1 MNYTASGNRH
11 PIGGYLLANPQPIS
25 MDCRE
30 FGDKHVAFV
39 DDTLAGIELVR
50 MQRHVAECESC
61 AKQDAKVRRALLLF
75 RNLTPI
81 EPSAQ
86 FSERLEARIRR
97 ESECDDLLATTQRN
111 LRRGAIA
118 ATLASAIMLGYI
130 GTTLYR
136 SDTPHDLVMA
146 PVVATIPE
154 PELTPI
160 TTSTPA
166 IVASVSAGLTIW
178 PAALFAEQVPVRF

>member
-1 MNYTASGNRH
+1 
-11 PIGGYLLANPQPIS
+11 

-30 FGDKHVAFV
+30 FCDQHVAFV

-50 MQRHVAECESC
+50 MQQHLAECECC
-61 AKQDAKVRRALLLF
+61 AKHDAKIRRALLLF
-75 RNLTPI
+75 RNLPSI
-81 EPSAQ
+81 ELSAG
-86 FSERLEARIRR
+86 FSQRLEARLR
-97 ESECDDLLATTQRN
+97 ECDSDHLLAATQRN

-118 ATLASAIMLGYI
+118 ATLASAVMLGYI
-130 GTTLYR
+130 GTTLYHHTDAPR
-136 SDTPHDLVMA
+136 DLVMA
-146 PVVATIPE
+146 PVVATMPE

-178 PAALFAEQVPVRF
+178 PAALFAEQAPVGFAHSRLELTNYTR

>member
-1 MNYTASGNRH
+1 
-11 PIGGYLLANPQPIS
+11 

-30 FGDKHVAFV
+30 FCEQHVAFV

-50 MQRHVAECESC
+50 MQRHIAECESC
-61 AKQDAKVRRALLLF
+61 AKHDAKIRRALLLI
-75 RNLTPI
+75 RNLPSI
-81 EPSAQ
+81 ELSAD
-86 FSERLEARIRR
+86 FAERLEARLK
-97 ESECDDLLATTQRN
+97 ECHSEHLLATTQRN

-118 ATLASAIMLGYI
+118 ATLASAVMLGYI
-130 GTTLYR
+130 GTTLNHR
-136 SDTPHDLVMA
+136 TDAPRDLVMP
-146 PVVATIPE
+146 PVIASIPE

-178 PAALFAEQVPVRF
+178 PAALFAEQVPVHFAHSKLELANYTR

>member
-1 MNYTASGNRH
+1 
-11 PIGGYLLANPQPIS
+11 

-30 FGDKHVAFV
+30 FCEQHVAFV

-50 MQRHVAECESC
+50 MQRHIADCESC
-61 AKQDAKVRRALLLF
+61 AKHDAKIRRALLLI
-75 RNLTPI
+75 RNLPSI
-81 EPSAQ
+81 ELSAD
-86 FSERLEARIRR
+86 FAERLEARLK
-97 ESECDDLLATTQRN
+97 ECHSEHLLATTQRN

-118 ATLASAIMLGYI
+118 ATLASAVMLGYI
-130 GTTLYR
+130 GTTLYHR
-136 SDTPHDLVMA
+136 TDVPRDLVMA
-146 PVVATIPE
+146 PVIASIPE

-178 PAALFAEQVPVRF
+178 PAALFAEQVPVHFAHSKLELTNYTR

>member
-1 MNYTASGNRH
+1 
-11 PIGGYLLANPQPIS
+11 

-30 FGDKHVAFV
+30 FCDQHLAFV

-50 MQRHVAECESC
+50 MQRHLAECESC
-61 AKQDAKVRRALLLF
+61 ARQDAKIRRALLLF
-75 RNLTPI
+75 RNLPSI
-81 EPSAQ
+81 EPSAD
-86 FSERLEARIRR
+86 FSQRLEVRLRNCEHDNLFVA
-97 ESECDDLLATTQRN
+97 TQRN

-130 GTTLYR
+130 GTTLYH
-136 SDTPHDLVMA
+136 SDVPGDLVMP

-154 PELTPI
+154 PDLTPI
-160 TTSTPA
+160 ATSTPA

-178 PAALFAEQVPVRF
+178 PSALFAEQVPVRFAHSSFELANYTR